1 MPLTDE
7 QAAEIR
13 AALKRCRPETIDAAL
28 RFRVSGDA
36 IEVPAIVYGIVERHL
51 APEVSQKMDLH
62 RVEESTRLVED
73 LGIDSLTTIEFMFK
87 LEDEFSISLSEE
99 RGTLNTVR
107 DIANLV
113 DAVRHRKTGPT

>member
-1 MPLTDE
+1 MPTSVGSAKDTLSKIQSMLAKEYDFPIE
-7 QAAEIR
+7 RLSPDQA
-13 AALKRCRPETIDAAL
+13 
-28 RFRVSGDA
+28 
-36 IEVPAIVYGIVERHL
+36 L
-51 APEVSQKMDLH
+51 A
-62 RVEESTRLVED
+62 D

-113 DAVRHRKTGPT
+113 DAVRHKKTGST